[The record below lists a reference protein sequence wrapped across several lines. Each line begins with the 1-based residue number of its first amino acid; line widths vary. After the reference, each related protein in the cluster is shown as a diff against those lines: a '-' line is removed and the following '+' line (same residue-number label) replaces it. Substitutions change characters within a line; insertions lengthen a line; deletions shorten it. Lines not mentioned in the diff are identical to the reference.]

1 MEGKQQQDYDKYI
14 RYPSQLPNILEGV
27 KKNGTIINSNG
38 NPYAMSLEKYYGE
51 YLDARIMNPYHNP
64 EGVKNLNHLA
74 LDYMIDKFQKHDI
87 DVLLVDFRTIL
98 FY

>member
-38 NPYAMSLEKYYGE
+38 NPYAMSLEKY
-51 YLDARIMNPYHNP
+51 IMEN
-64 EGVKNLNHLA
+64 
-74 LDYMIDKFQKHDI
+74 
-87 DVLLVDFRTIL
+87 IL
-98 FY
+98 MLGL

>member
-14 RYPSQLPNILEGV
+14 RYPSQLPNILEG
-27 KKNGTIINSNG
+27 KKNGTIIMNG

-64 EGVKNLNHLA
+64 EVSKSESSGS
-74 LDYMIDKFQKHDI
+74 
-87 DVLLVDFRTIL
+87 
-98 FY
+98 